1 MKILKLATTAL
12 LPAGLSLLL
21 LLALWPS
28 LARATDDENNEYQLN
43 VNAHARI
50 TDQFST
56 FGDFG
61 YFRQPDDYSKYRF
74 GWPALIYRAKA
85 WLQLSGGLDA
95 YYTENFQSADTL
107 ELRPFAGVK
116 LFVPNH
122 AKILLYNHTCYEYRD
137 TENLDTHDWHSY
149 SRIRSRFG
157 VEFPLASRARAWA
170 PKTFYALT
178 DVEPF
183 YRFDR
188 DEWDPVRVRGG
199 LGYVVNDRVRVEV
212 IYTAQFDRSDP
223 GQPLEYNNNIIRLNL
238 RIGFNKG
245 VLGRLLSP
253 ED

>member
-1 MKILKLATTAL
+1 MKRHRQSVLAG
-12 LPAGLSLLL
+12 PGLLL
-21 LLALWPS
+21 LLAFWPS

-43 VNAHARI
+43 VNAHAGI
-50 TDQFST
+50 TDRFST
-56 FGDFG
+56 FGNFG
-61 YFRQPDDYSKYRF
+61 YADNPSDYSKYRF
-74 GWPALIYRAKA
+74 GWPGLIYRANA

-95 YYTENFQSADTL
+95 YYTDNYQSADTL

-116 LFVPNH
+116 LFVPNQ
-122 AKILLYNHTCYEYRD
+122 AKIFLYNHTCYEYRD
-137 TENLDTHDWHSY
+137 IENLDTHDWSGY

-157 VEFPLASRARAWA
+157 VEFPLTSRARAWA

-199 LGYVVNDRVRVEV
+199 LGYVLNDRVRMEL

-223 GQPLEYNNNIIRLNL
+223 GKPLEYNNNIIRLNL

-245 VLGRLLSP
+245 VLGRLLNP